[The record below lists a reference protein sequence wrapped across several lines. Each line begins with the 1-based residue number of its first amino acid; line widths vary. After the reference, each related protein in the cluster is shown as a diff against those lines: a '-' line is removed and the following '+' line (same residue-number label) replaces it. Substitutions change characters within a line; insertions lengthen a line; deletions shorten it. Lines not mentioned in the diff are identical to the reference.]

1 MDFEKN
7 IKPLI
12 LNNMKNIDL
21 KEYKHGLNDINYKL
35 DIEYNKALE
44 DILNKLEKTSQF
56 LKSIDNIKLF

>member
-35 DIEYNKALE
+35 DTEYNKALE